1 MLLIDNIN
9 TLLKDDLKQTIDKNS
24 KVSVAAACFSMYAY
38 RELNAFHFVLNHIN
52 LGASIG

>member
-38 RELNAFHFVLNHIN
+38 RELNHIN
-52 LGASIG
+52 LGASIGGLYRKD